1 MKRGLAI
8 DLGTANT
15 LVYYKGVGIV
25 IDEPSVVAVNKETH
39 EVLAV
44 GEEAKQMIGR
54 TPENIEAVRPMKD
67 GVIADYQA
75 TRAMLE
81 YFIHKVIKQGFLFKP
96 DLVICVPYGVT
107 EVEKRALMDIAL
119 KAGTNERGTYLIE
132 EPMAAAVGAGLPV
145 ERPEGSMVVD
155 IGGGT
160 SEVAVISLG
169 GIVCSRSLRV
179 AGDAV
184 DHAIESYLQKA
195 GGMMIGERTAEQV
208 KISIGSAYVDD
219 KTIEEK
225 MTIKGRDALNGM
237 PKTMEVTNFQI
248 AEAIYAPIRE
258 IIDAILGTLEMTPP
272 ELAADIYD
280 HGICLT
286 GGGAMLKGLPTMIE
300 KATGLHVEIAE
311 DPLECVVRGTGMVLE
326 NPDQFQHILLPVR
339 MKSME

>member
-39 EVLAV
+39 EVVAV

-96 DLVICVPYGVT
+96 DIVICVPYGVT

-119 KAGTNERGTYLIE
+119 KAGTNERGTSLIE
-132 EPMAAAVGAGLPV
+132 EPI
-145 ERPEGSMVVD
+145 GSMVVD

-160 SEVAVISLG
+160 TEVAVISLG

-179 AGDAV
+179 AGNAIDY
-184 DHAIESYLQKA
+184 AIENYLQKA
-195 GGMMIGERTAEQV
+195 GGMLIGERTAEQV
-208 KISIGSAYVDD
+208 
-219 KTIEEK
+219 
-225 MTIKGRDALNGM
+225 
-237 PKTMEVTNFQI
+237 
-248 AEAIYAPIRE
+248 
-258 IIDAILGTLEMTPP
+258 
-272 ELAADIYD
+272 
-280 HGICLT
+280 
-286 GGGAMLKGLPTMIE
+286 
-300 KATGLHVEIAE
+300 
-311 DPLECVVRGTGMVLE
+311 
-326 NPDQFQHILLPVR
+326 
-339 MKSME
+339 